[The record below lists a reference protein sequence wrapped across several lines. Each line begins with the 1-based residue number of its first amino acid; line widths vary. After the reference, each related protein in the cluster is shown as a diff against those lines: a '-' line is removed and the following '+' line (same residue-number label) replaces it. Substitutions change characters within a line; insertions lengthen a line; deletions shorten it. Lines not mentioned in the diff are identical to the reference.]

1 MENMYDADLF
11 PVPDV
16 DIFPIMPDDEWI
28 ESNILKIDSEPTDA
42 PPNPMVEKSVE
53 NKVNVQSKK
62 LSSSD
67 VKKPAGAPKKTSA
80 SRVYISD
87 AEQEKPTSK
96 QNRGAVLAPKQQMNG
111 KQLKPEQIFWIIVFV
126 LFVFGAWPIA
136 LILFFCKNLVLNK
149 MKTEMKKKGL

>member
-11 PVPDV
+11 PVMDV

-28 ESNILKIDSEPTDA
+28 QSHILKMDSEPTDA
-42 PPNPMVEKSVE
+42 RPNPMEEKPVE

-62 LSSSD
+62 SSSSD
-67 VKKPAGAPKKTSA
+67 VKKPSDAPKRTSA
-80 SRVYISD
+80 QRVYISD
-87 AEQEKPTSK
+87 AEQKKQTSK
-96 QNRGAVLAPKQQMNG
+96 NRGADTELKPHMNG
-111 KQLKPEQIFWIIVFV
+111 KQLKAEQIYWITVFV